1 MDYDMKVEVAVL
13 QSVVYKIDSAVA
25 EIAKSSTE
33 VTRLLAVHDS
43 RIGSLELDSR
53 ETTTD
58 VRDLY
63 KKMNENTKEIVEKL
77 EDITG
82 EQSELIST
90 LTSSVI
96 KIDEVITQLDSSG
109 AFESDDE
116 IGTFFEQIK
125 NMRDTLLNNLDKKI
139 ENNV

>member
-1 MDYDMKVEVAVL
+1 MITFIILITIIILTSGYV
-13 QSVVYKIDSAVA
+13 IWN
-25 EIAKSSTE
+25 
-33 VTRLLAVHDS
+33 LL
-43 RIGSLELDSR
+43 
-53 ETTTD
+53 
-58 VRDLY
+58 
-63 KKMNENTKEIVEKL
+63 KKVEKL

-90 LTSSVI
+90 LTSNVI

>member
-1 MDYDMKVEVAVL
+1 MITFITLITIIILTSGYV
-13 QSVVYKIDSAVA
+13 IWN
-25 EIAKSSTE
+25 
-33 VTRLLAVHDS
+33 LL
-43 RIGSLELDSR
+43 
-53 ETTTD
+53 
-58 VRDLY
+58 
-63 KKMNENTKEIVEKL
+63 KKVEKL

-90 LTSSVI
+90 LTSNVI

>member
-1 MDYDMKVEVAVL
+1 MITFITLITIIILTSGYV
-13 QSVVYKIDSAVA
+13 IWN
-25 EIAKSSTE
+25 
-33 VTRLLAVHDS
+33 LL
-43 RIGSLELDSR
+43 
-53 ETTTD
+53 
-58 VRDLY
+58 
-63 KKMNENTKEIVEKL
+63 KKVEKL

-109 AFESDDE
+109 AFENDDE

-125 NMRDTLLNNLDKKI
+125 KMRDTLLNNLDKKI

>member
-1 MDYDMKVEVAVL
+1 M
-13 QSVVYKIDSAVA
+13 
-25 EIAKSSTE
+25 
-33 VTRLLAVHDS
+33 
-43 RIGSLELDSR
+43 
-53 ETTTD
+53 
-58 VRDLY
+58 
-63 KKMNENTKEIVEKL
+63 EIVLGILGLIVIVLGFTTWNLLMKNEKA
-77 EDITG
+77 EDLIS
-82 EQSELIST
+82 EQDELINN

-125 NMRDTLLNNLDKKI
+125 SMRDTLLNNLDKKK

>member
-1 MDYDMKVEVAVL
+1 MITFIILITIIILTSGYV
-13 QSVVYKIDSAVA
+13 IWN
-25 EIAKSSTE
+25 
-33 VTRLLAVHDS
+33 LL
-43 RIGSLELDSR
+43 
-53 ETTTD
+53 
-58 VRDLY
+58 
-63 KKMNENTKEIVEKL
+63 KKVEKL

>member
-1 MDYDMKVEVAVL
+1 MITFITLITIIILTSGYV
-13 QSVVYKIDSAVA
+13 IWN
-25 EIAKSSTE
+25 
-33 VTRLLAVHDS
+33 LL
-43 RIGSLELDSR
+43 
-53 ETTTD
+53 
-58 VRDLY
+58 
-63 KKMNENTKEIVEKL
+63 KKVEKL
-77 EDITG
+77 EDITN

-109 AFESDDE
+109 AFENDDE

-125 NMRDTLLNNLDKKI
+125 SMRDTLLNNLDKKI

>member
-1 MDYDMKVEVAVL
+1 MITFITLITIIILTSGYV
-13 QSVVYKIDSAVA
+13 IWN
-25 EIAKSSTE
+25 
-33 VTRLLAVHDS
+33 LL
-43 RIGSLELDSR
+43 
-53 ETTTD
+53 
-58 VRDLY
+58 
-63 KKMNENTKEIVEKL
+63 KKVEKL
-77 EDITG
+77 EDVTN

-109 AFESDDE
+109 AFENDDE

-125 NMRDTLLNNLDKKI
+125 SMRDTLLNNLDKKI

>member
-1 MDYDMKVEVAVL
+1 M
-13 QSVVYKIDSAVA
+13 
-25 EIAKSSTE
+25 
-33 VTRLLAVHDS
+33 
-43 RIGSLELDSR
+43 
-53 ETTTD
+53 
-58 VRDLY
+58 
-63 KKMNENTKEIVEKL
+63 EIVLGVLGLLVIVLGFTTWNLLMKNEKA
-77 EDITG
+77 EDLVS
-82 EQSELIST
+82 EQSELINT
-90 LTSSVI
+90 LTASVI

>member
-1 MDYDMKVEVAVL
+1 MITFITLITIIILTSGYV
-13 QSVVYKIDSAVA
+13 IWN
-25 EIAKSSTE
+25 
-33 VTRLLAVHDS
+33 LL
-43 RIGSLELDSR
+43 
-53 ETTTD
+53 
-58 VRDLY
+58 
-63 KKMNENTKEIVEKL
+63 KKVEKL

-125 NMRDTLLNNLDKKI
+125 KMRDTLLNNLDKKI